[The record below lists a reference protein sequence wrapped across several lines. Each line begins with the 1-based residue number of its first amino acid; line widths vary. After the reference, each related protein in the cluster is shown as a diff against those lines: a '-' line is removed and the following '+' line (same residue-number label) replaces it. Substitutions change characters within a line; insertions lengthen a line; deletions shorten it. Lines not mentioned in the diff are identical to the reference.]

1 MSKNKEQMW
10 RFGWILIM
18 TVMIWS
24 GGAPTPDALR
34 VPWGA
39 TGIAAAWADPA
50 LPVGAVPMGTVNAE
64 IGEQGKLAAEQEAA
78 FLASQK
84 FKDFRNFFVIWVM
97 LMLVGF
103 LIWKYRPR
111 QPWVPQ
117 SAPSKPEVEV
127 EVEEE
132 VDASV
137 LRPVL
142 SDEQSRRS
150 RDTMTMLALAWEE
163 RYGLSPLNLSVLAAR
178 DAALMVGMSDERYSL
193 HMQDRVFPAPSDV
206 DFIYNK
212 KKFIV
217 RSVRH
222 SPSTDARH
230 VPKAHASGWDSL
242 VFIVYDAQYA
252 ILGAWQMSNDEYM
265 VQCAQK
271 ERLVPEDYQ
280 VGKRLPSPGAVPGP
294 AARSRATA

>member
-1 MSKNKEQMW
+1 MSKYKERKW
-10 RFGWILIM
+10 RVGWILIM

-24 GGAPTPDALR
+24 GGIPTPDALR
-34 VPWGA
+34 VPLTRIG
-39 TGIAAAWADPA
+39 AAWAADPA

-84 FKDFRNFFVIWVM
+84 FKDFRNFFVIWVL

-103 LIWKYRPR
+103 LIWRYRPR
-111 QPWVPQ
+111 NKHWVPE

-132 VDASV
+132 IDASV

-150 RDTMTMLALAWEE
+150 RDAMTMVALAWEE

-178 DAALMVGMSDERYSL
+178 DAALLVGMSDERYSL

-212 KKFIV
+212 RRFIV

-230 VPKAHASGWDSL
+230 VAKAHASGWDLL
-242 VFIVYDAQYA
+242 VFIVYDAQYE
-252 ILGAWQMSNDEYM
+252 ILGAWQMSNEEYL

-280 VGKRLPSPGAVPGP
+280 VGKRLPNSPV
-294 AARSRATA
+294 ARSGATA